1 MFNIQFPLPENPPSL
16 FEVTY
21 GTNDAI
27 DFCIWVLEQDG
38 LQVPPFD
45 QHLEGDGTLR
55 SLLLSATDWQQWVTK
70 VAVLLDYPF
79 GWQVPDPEQVRQQIA
94 AQVSQLLALAV
105 EQAPELGVSPLDAP
119 AFVNQMEQRFHWQQ
133 AQYQKEKAV
142 VEALYG
148 DQTPPDPWHEGA
160 IEGAIA
166 VWDGSPAIA
175 ARLHELHEVYPA
187 RQRQEIWMNF
197 PIDPATDEM
206 DERPEMIVDMSNLRQ
221 RLQLNYETLG
231 SLKLRLVS
239 YPYPVAW
246 AIAPNTIVLSPS
258 AEPEN
263 APMLEDRVVVAV
275 EQLIQLNLTQ

>member
-1 MFNIQFPLPENPPSL
+1 MFNIQFPLPEDPPPL

-45 QHLEGDGTLR
+45 QHPEGDRALR

-79 GWQVPDPEQVRQQIA
+79 GWQVPDPGQVRQQIA
-94 AQVSQLLALAV
+94 AQVSQLLALTA
-105 EQAPELGVSPLDAP
+105 EHAPELGVSPLDAP
-119 AFVNQMEQRFHWQQ
+119 AFVDQMEQRFYWQQ

-148 DQTPPDPWHEGA
+148 DQTPPDPWREGV
-160 IEGAIA
+160 IA
-166 VWDGSPAIA
+166 AWDGSPAVA

-187 RQRQEIWMNF
+187 RQREEAWMI
-197 PIDPATDEM
+197 PIDPAIGEM
-206 DERPEMIVDMSNLRQ
+206 DGRPEMIVDMSNLKQ
-221 RLQLNYETLG
+221 RLQLDYEALG

-246 AIAPNTIVLSPS
+246 AITPNTIVLSPS

-263 APMLEDRVVVAV
+263 VTMLEDRVVVAV
-275 EQLIQLNLTQ
+275 EQLIQLNLTQWERI

>member
-1 MFNIQFPLPENPPSL
+1 MFNIQFPLPENPLSL

-21 GTNDAI
+21 ETNDAI
-27 DFCIWVLEQDG
+27 NFCIWVLEQDG

-45 QHLEGDGTLR
+45 QHPDGDGTLR

-70 VAVLLDYPF
+70 IAVLLDYPF
-79 GWQVPDPEQVRQQIA
+79 GWQVPEPEQAKQLIV
-94 AQVSQLLALAV
+94 AQVSQLLALAA
-105 EQAPELGVSPLDAP
+105 EHAPEPGVSPLDVP
-119 AFVNQMEQRFHWQQ
+119 AFVGQMEQRFHWQQ
-133 AQYQKEKAV
+133 AQYQKEKTV

-160 IEGAIA
+160 IS

-175 ARLHELHEVYPA
+175 ARLQELHEVYPA
-187 RQRQEIWMNF
+187 RQRQEAWMNF
-197 PIDPATDEM
+197 PTDPTTGEM
-206 DERPEMIVDMSNLRQ
+206 DGRPETIVDMSNLRQ
-221 RLQLNYETLG
+221 RLQLNYEMLG

-258 AEPEN
+258 AKPED